1 MWSTFNE
8 SGFLSRVIC
17 RGSNVEG
24 KKSRVTNKKSRVF
37 AKSGFYLI
45 KVSGLLFPKA
55 NFLFLVAAKLKRL
68 SLSKH
73 TVIEIHTYRIHTY
86 QQIGEVLQIRNP
98 LRFLTDCSVSPQVSP
113 TSGSI
118 DKKYFFPCLLRFWYP
133 PRISVFLRTPRG
145 SVFLFLP
152 ILNVPPRIS
161 SKPPSLA
168 KLP

>member
-1 MWSTFNE
+1 MRFNDVASTGVEILYIHPFWFWPQPRLSLIPVYWCGLWTGRKFFQTKAWKNCGCGPRKHWVWSTFNE

-98 LRFLTDCSVSPQVSP
+98 LRFLTDCSVS
-113 TSGSI
+113 
-118 DKKYFFPCLLRFWYP
+118 L
-133 PRISVFLRTPRG
+133 
-145 SVFLFLP
+145 
-152 ILNVPPRIS
+152 
-161 SKPPSLA
+161 
-168 KLP
+168 